1 MRLLDRFQRPGLLR
15 GVALTAAL
23 TVGLAACDDD
33 DDNGMTPPEQ
43 TIVEV
48 AAATPSTSTLVTA
61 LQAADLTGAL
71 SGDGPFTV
79 FAPVNQAFNNLPA
92 GELDRLLQP
101 GNQAELAQI
110 LQLHVV
116 PQRLEAAD
124 LQDGQSLTTLEGS
137 SLQVSTAGGVSV
149 NGATVITADV
159 QASNGVIHLIDEV
172 ILPPQPSIAALAAG
186 TSDLS
191 TLVAALQAAGLVS
204 TLEGDGPFTVFAP
217 ANSAFDALGQGTV
230 DNLLASGN
238 EAILS
243 DLLTY
248 HVVAGAA
255 LTSDQITGSQTVE
268 TVEGASVNVR
278 RAGGGVQV
286 DGATVTTAD
295 IRAGNGVIHIVDGV
309 LTGGVD
315 VVELASV
322 TPDLETLVAAIGAA
336 DGVAGALQGE
346 GPFTVFAP
354 VDEAFANL
362 TDDQLDFLLAPENQ
376 DLLTSVLTYH
386 VVPGDLR
393 ASDLRDGQVL
403 ETLQG
408 EQIEIDLSDG
418 ARVNGAEIV
427 ATDIGVSNGVIHL
440 IGGVLT
446 GNLDIVDQARFQG
459 LDELVTAAADAG
471 LAETLRTDN
480 EGQGFTVFAPTDAA
494 FQALEAD
501 PSLALADILL
511 FHVRSG
517 EVPASLLFDGRSL
530 ETLEGGNLEV
540 QVDAS
545 DGTVTVGGQR
555 NRAEVVVRNVRSSNG
570 IVHVIDAVLLPGPPS
585 IVEIATSTDATS
597 TLAAALAAGDLVSAL
612 EADGPFTVFAPVNSA
627 FDALPSDQLDRLL
640 DPENQALLQK
650 VLTYHVVPGERLK
663 RDFLRGQMLETLEG
677 STVTLDPLAVSGP
690 MVNDATIIQPDVQAS
705 NGVVHLID
713 QVLTENLDLVDVAT
727 LQGASTLVAAVE
739 AAELVETL
747 RSDNDGE
754 GFTVFAPVNSAFA
767 DLPPEQL
774 DRLLDPANQGLLQKV
789 LTYHVIPGQVRAGDL
804 VDGQTVTTVEGA
816 EVTIDLDGGPSVNGA
831 DIIATDIET
840 ANGVIH
846 LIDGV
851 LTENLDVVD
860 VATLNGFETLVGA
873 VQTAGLEATLR
884 TDNGG
889 VGFTVF
895 APTDEAFAALDAI
908 PTDPSVLADILLYH
922 VVGATVESGDLSDEQ
937 VVTTLQGGTF
947 TVDLD
952 GGVFIEGAQN
962 TVEVVLTDVPA
973 ENGVIHVIDAV
984 LLPPA

>member
-1 MRLLDRFQRPGLLR
+1 MRLLDRFHRPGLLR
-15 GVALTAAL
+15 SVALTAAL

-33 DDNGMTPPEQ
+33 DDDGMTPPEQ

-48 AAATPSTSTLVTA
+48 AAATPSTSTLVSA

-101 GNQAELAQI
+101 ENQAELARI

-124 LQDGQSLTTLEGS
+124 LQEGQSLTTLEGS
-137 SLQVSTAGGVSV
+137 SLDVSTAGGVSV
-149 NGATVITADV
+149 NGATVITPDV
-159 QASNGVIHLIDEV
+159 PASNGVIHLIDEV

-186 TSDLS
+186 TGDLS

-217 ANSAFDALGQGTV
+217 ANAAFDALGQGTV

-248 HVVAGAA
+248 HVVPGAA
-255 LTSDQITGSQTVE
+255 LTSDQISGSRTLE
-268 TVEGASVNVR
+268 TVEGASVTVR

-309 LTGGVD
+309 LTGGVNT
-315 VVELASV
+315 VELASV

-354 VDEAFANL
+354 VDEAFAGL
-362 TDDQLDFLLAPENQ
+362 TDAQLDFLLAPENQ

-393 ASDLRDGQVL
+393 ASQLRDGQVL

-408 EQIEIDLSDG
+408 EEIEIDLSDG
-418 ARVNGAEIV
+418 ARVNGAEIL

-440 IGGVLT
+440 IGGVLS

-459 LDELVTAAADAG
+459 LDELVAAAADAG

-480 EGQGFTVFAPTDAA
+480 DGQGFTVFAPTDAA

-501 PSLALADILL
+501 PSLSLADILL

-517 EVPASLLFDGRSL
+517 EAPSSLLFDGRSL
-530 ETLEGGNLEV
+530 ETLEGGSLGVE
-540 QVDAS
+540 VDAS

-555 NRAEVVVRNVRSSNG
+555 NRAEVVVRDVRSSNG

-627 FDALPSDQLDRLL
+627 FEALPSDQLDRLL

-650 VLTYHVVPGERLK
+650 VLTYHVVPGERLR

-677 STVTLDPLAVSGP
+677 STVTMDPLAVSGP

-727 LQGASTLVAAVE
+727 LQGASTLVSAVE

-767 DLPPEQL
+767 ALPPEQL

-789 LTYHVIPGQVRAGDL
+789 LTYHVIPGEVRAADL
-804 VDGQTVTTVEGA
+804 MDGQTVTTVEGT

-889 VGFTVF
+889 AGFTVF

-908 PTDPSVLADILLYH
+908 PTDPAVLADILLYH
-922 VVGATVESGDLSDEQ
+922 VVGATVESGDLSDDQ

-947 TVDLD
+947 TVDLQ